1 MDPAYVSAF
10 AALAGSAIGGFT
22 SLAASWLTQ
31 RVQVDA
37 QQMAHTVSTREELY
51 KDFIEEASQSYAFA
65 LEHTEVDVAKI
76 VRLYA
81 LVSRMR
87 VLSSQRIVEQAD
99 FVMQRI
105 METYR
110 APNRTIR
117 EEAELIRSGGL
128 DPLLAFSE
136 ACREEFGKQVAV
148 RPSFR

>member
-10 AALAGSAIGGFT
+10 AALAGSAIGGLT
-22 SLAASWLTQ
+22 SLAASWLAQ

-37 QQMAHTVSTREELY
+37 QQLAHTISTREELY
-51 KDFIEEASQSYAFA
+51 KNFIEEASQSYAYA
-65 LEHTEVDVAKI
+65 LEHSEVDVAKI

-87 VLSSQRIVEQAD
+87 VVSSQRVVEQAD
-99 FVMQRI
+99 LVMQRI

-110 APNRTIR
+110 APNRTIG

-128 DPLLAFSE
+128 DPLLGFSQ
-136 ACREEFGKQVAV
+136 ACREEFGKQAV
-148 RPSFR
+148 VKRSLR